1 MNVDCA
7 VVTRRTAALARPG
20 CRARWRARLRQCLRQ
35 CVRQCVRQGVGQCAL
50 LCAGLLAAGLPQAA
64 TVSAPDEPPGQAT
77 ALRDPA
83 LRGGLAGPGVLD
95 KALTGSVATGG
106 KNLDL
111 LLEMQ
116 RSDTAE
122 ASQPV
127 PARPGAAPTPAAI
140 ASAAI
145 APVAITPAAKTLTAA
160 TLPQAGAPP
169 EQSALSQSN
178 LLGSD
183 ASLGTQPA
191 ATRNTEWAGGG
202 GLAGGGSTD
211 AGTAGG
217 RSGSMDDRGSRRPH
231 DEADDGSFRF
241 WPRHARDFIRDNREW
256 LLGGIAGLLLLG
268 AAARAYGSRRR

>member
-7 VVTRRTAALARPG
+7 VVRRRTAALARPG
-20 CRARWRARLRQCLRQ
+20 RRARWRAR
-35 CVRQCVRQGVGQCAL
+35 VRQYVRQCAL
-50 LCAGLLAAGLPQAA
+50 LCAGLLAAGMPQAA

-83 LRGGLAGPGVLD
+83 LPGGLAGPGVLD

-140 ASAAI
+140 APAAT
-145 APVAITPAAKTLTAA
+145 TPAAKTLTAA

-183 ASLGTQPA
+183 AGLGTQPA
-191 ATRNTEWAGGG
+191 ATRNTEWAGAG

-211 AGTAGG
+211 AGAAGG
-217 RSGSMDDRGSRRPH
+217 RSGSMDDRGSGRQH
-231 DEADDGSFRF
+231 DEADDGSLRF

>member
-7 VVTRRTAALARPG
+7 VVRRRTAALARPG
-20 CRARWRARLRQCLRQ
+20 RRARWRA
-35 CVRQCVRQGVGQCAL
+35 CVRQCARQCAL
-50 LCAGLLAAGLPQAA
+50 LCAGLLAAGMPQAA

-83 LRGGLAGPGVLD
+83 LPGGLAGPGVLD

-140 ASAAI
+140 APAAT
-145 APVAITPAAKTLTAA
+145 TPAAKTLTAA

-211 AGTAGG
+211 AGMAGG
-217 RSGSMDDRGSRRPH
+217 RSGSMDDRGSGRPH

-241 WPRHARDFIRDNREW
+241 WSRHARDFIRDNREW